1 MGDGEHFFSQSCHLG
16 FRLHSP
22 LQISQCYEELRFLRL
37 VVAVLLSEWWC
48 DLSCRY
54 WPATIRLFI
63 EVNHSS
69 REWCLSTGCW
79 LETWNLWFCHSLPSN
94 TAYQGPSPP
103 SGGFLG
109 IWIHPN
115 NMTAEMESKN
125 ATTGIGDVEKLW
137 KDCESLTSS
146 GRRPTKL
153 PMKGSKFVASG
164 RSKSWLGT
172 RMLVQCLKMD
182 EHGPCFSIL
191 DRTITEPPNKT
202 MRRTKRPWLGAQVK
216 YLQGDINA

>member
-79 LETWNLWFCHSLPSN
+79 LETWNLWFCHSAKQHSLPR
-94 TAYQGPSPP
+94 SPP
-103 SGGFLG
+103 RLPEASLGFEYIPN
-109 IWIHPN
+109 IWLHKWN
-115 NMTAEMESKN
+115 EKMLKQESVMSKN
-125 ATTGIGDVEKLW
+125 YEKTVNLWHPLAGDLPK
-137 KDCESLTSS
+137 TS
-146 GRRPTKL
+146 
-153 PMKGSKFVASG
+153 MKGSKFVASG
-164 RSKSWLGT
+164 RSKSWLGS
-172 RMLVQCLKMD
+172 RMLVQCLKMVHSFPSWIGLSLSHPTRPCD
-182 EHGPCFSIL
+182 AQKGHGWEH
-191 DRTITEPPNKT
+191 R
-202 MRRTKRPWLGAQVK
+202 
-216 YLQGDINA
+216 